1 MFGNNRLNVN
11 YIDETHVLTQQH
23 FNLMLDHCSSRYT
36 SSYYINKLLPIIYKK
51 SSIFIIKSHYNSI
64 LSKFNDNET
73 LTILKNQHALN
84 NFNFKL
90 IHYISSDNLKS
101 IDYIIKNI
109 NQNDMKYV
117 LEQISVNK
125 CVNLIIDNK
134 IIIKKPIMF
143 ELLHNKLYYID
154 QINVF
159 KLYKEF
165 EIDFT
170 DNQKN
175 ELLYDSIKTSN
186 VDLVD
191 HILKTRQIKIDS
203 KIADA
208 LYKTSEKYINIIVM
222 LLVENG
228 FKVDKTFIIE
238 LIKYR
243 KCITN
248 IEQFGIEMDQ
258 EILLEC
264 AKKSYYPES
273 YKYTFKPNE
282 EILIVECSKDVNYDK
297 IYEFYTKG
305 CKYTEKCLEAA
316 CLVKNNSKVINFLI
330 KTCKIKPTELSIK
343 NFETSY
349 SIPALSQLIES
360 YLPKKEEK
368 KPEPSYNC
376 SLNTKS
382 LITIEKQNKEFNNE
396 TEYTVKSKISKLLA
410 MKSKTCNLKK
420 LYDEML
426 KYFVLNNLVVG
437 RYILIDETLAN
448 IIKINKGTIIDIDE
462 LNTMITYF
470 VKE

>member
-1 MFGNNRLNVN
+1 MFRNNRL
-11 YIDETHVLTQQH
+11 YLDFIDENQVLTQQH
-23 FNLMLDHCSSRYT
+23 FNIMLEYCNSRYGP
-36 SSYYINKLLPIIYKK
+36 NKLLDIIYKK
-51 SSIFIIKSHYNSI
+51 SAIFRIQSYYSIIN
-64 LSKFNDNET
+64 KFNDNEI
-73 LTILKNQHALN
+73 LVILKNQHALN
-84 NFNFKL
+84 NFNLKL
-90 IHYISSDNLKS
+90 INNISSDNLKA

-109 NQNDMKYV
+109 NENDMKYV
-117 LEQISVNK
+117 LEKISVNK
-125 CVNLIIDNK
+125 CVNLLIDNK
-134 IIIKKPIMF
+134 SIIKKSIMY
-143 ELLHNKLYYID
+143 ELLHTKLYYID
-154 QINVF
+154 QIIVF

-165 EIDFT
+165 EIGFT
-170 DNQKN
+170 DNQKD

-191 HILKTRQIKIDS
+191 YILKTRQIKIDS
-203 KIADA
+203 KIVDA

-264 AKKSYYPES
+264 ARNSYYPES

-282 EILIVECSKDVNYDK
+282 QVLIVECSKDGNYDK
-297 IYEFYTKG
+297 INEFYTKG

-330 KTCKIKPTELSIK
+330 TKCKIKPTELSIK
-343 NFETSY
+343 NFEKAY
-349 SIPALSQLIES
+349 DIPALTNLIES
-360 YLPKKEEK
+360 HLPKKEEK
-368 KPEPSYNC
+368 KSEPSYNC
-376 SLNTKS
+376 LLNTKS

-396 TEYTVKSKISKLLA
+396 TEYTIKSKISKLLA

-426 KYFVLNNLVVG
+426 KYFVLNNLVIG
-437 RYILIDETLAN
+437 RYILIDETLGN
-448 IIKINKGTIIDIDE
+448 IIKISKGTIIDIDE